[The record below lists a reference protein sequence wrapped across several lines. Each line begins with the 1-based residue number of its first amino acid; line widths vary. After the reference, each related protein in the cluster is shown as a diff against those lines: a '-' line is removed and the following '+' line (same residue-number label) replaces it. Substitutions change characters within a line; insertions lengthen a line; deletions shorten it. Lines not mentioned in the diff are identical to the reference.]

1 MSFIHP
7 PPATTPAALD
17 TERGLLDSARAPL
30 GGEAAGR
37 PAASRTAGWL
47 RRHALLLAVLWIT
60 LAGVVATALSMARP
74 WVGVQLGVVGDQVEV
89 LAVHDRS
96 PAQDAG
102 LRPGMRL
109 LAVTSL
115 LDDASITLEPA
126 DLVENP
132 DQLPSYAA
140 WARFYER
147 QDLLA
152 RLWGEPLVRLQLQAP
167 EAAPVGIEL
176 APAKERP
183 FRALSNVFWF
193 LFLVQA
199 VSLLAAA
206 WVLVVYPTQAAT
218 VCSSLAALML
228 SVLLSCAAV
237 FSGRELA
244 LPAGLFHTLLF
255 INHAASIG
263 ALLFL
268 AGLLTNFPVR
278 LPGAGWHKAAVAGVF
293 GLWALANAL
302 WWLPSPNW
310 ASRGMLLAG
319 VGLVFLQMAR
329 QWRASAAHTPERTL
343 LRTLALPWGLALA
356 ALLGLQEGVLM
367 FGGTPPVA
375 QAWLFGLIFAT
386 SVGTALGLRGSRAF
400 DLDDRAMQALLS
412 LGAGIGTLVC
422 YRLIQATE
430 WLNDDLAMLVAV
442 LLFGLTYVP
451 LSSGVWGRSILRRG
465 PTPRELTSGI
475 LALGLAPPGERLQHW
490 ANLLTQTLQVRQLGH
505 EPPPAEL
512 RSALEPT
519 VSANGQVLWVPPVA
533 ELPGFTLWA
542 RDRGGRLFSRGD
554 RRLAQRLSELVAQT
568 IQAHDAYVRGASDER
583 ERIADDLHDDL
594 GAKLLSL
601 VHASGQ
607 TDPAVSSQA
616 REALEEMRLSV
627 RNLKAQ
633 PLPVADVLADWR
645 AETVSR
651 LTGAGI
657 EVDWDAT
664 LPDGMVL
671 MPVRAGAQLTRVLRE
686 AVSNVIRHSGA
697 GHCRVRLQVTEG
709 DLQLEVEDNGRGLDT
724 VALARSA
731 GHGLPNI
738 ERRVRRLGGTHRFTT
753 GSLGGTLLL
762 VRVPLE
768 PLRP

>member
-1 MSFIHP
+1 M
-7 PPATTPAALD
+7 
-17 TERGLLDSARAPL
+17 
-30 GGEAAGR
+30 
-37 PAASRTAGWL
+37 
-47 RRHALLLAVLWIT
+47 
-60 LAGVVATALSMARP
+60 
-74 WVGVQLGVVGDQVEV
+74 
-89 LAVHDRS
+89 
-96 PAQDAG
+96 
-102 LRPGMRL
+102 
-109 LAVTSL
+109 
-115 LDDASITLEPA
+115 
-126 DLVENP
+126 
-132 DQLPSYAA
+132 
-140 WARFYER
+140 
-147 QDLLA
+147 
-152 RLWGEPLVRLQLQAP
+152 
-167 EAAPVGIEL
+167 
-176 APAKERP
+176 
-183 FRALSNVFWF
+183 
-193 LFLVQA
+193 
-199 VSLLAAA
+199 
-206 WVLVVYPTQAAT
+206 
-218 VCSSLAALML
+218 
-228 SVLLSCAAV
+228 
-237 FSGRELA
+237 
-244 LPAGLFHTLLF
+244 
-255 INHAASIG
+255 
-263 ALLFL
+263 
-268 AGLLTNFPVR
+268 
-278 LPGAGWHKAAVAGVF
+278 
-293 GLWALANAL
+293 
-302 WWLPSPNW
+302 
-310 ASRGMLLAG
+310 
-319 VGLVFLQMAR
+319 
-329 QWRASAAHTPERTL
+329 
-343 LRTLALPWGLALA
+343 
-356 ALLGLQEGVLM
+356 
-367 FGGTPPVA
+367 
-375 QAWLFGLIFAT
+375 
-386 SVGTALGLRGSRAF
+386 
-400 DLDDRAMQALLS
+400 
-412 LGAGIGTLVC
+412 
-422 YRLIQATE
+422 
-430 WLNDDLAMLVAV
+430 
-442 LLFGLTYVP
+442 
-451 LSSGVWGRSILRRG
+451 
-465 PTPRELTSGI
+465 
-475 LALGLAPPGERLQHW
+475 
-490 ANLLTQTLQVRQLGH
+490 RQLGH

-519 VSANGQVLWVPPVA
+519 VSTNGQVLWVPPVA

-554 RRLAQRLSELVAQT
+554 RRLAQRLSELVVQT

-651 LTGAGI
+651 LTAAGI

-724 VALARSA
+724 VALARST